1 MTLPTINPDNY
12 GLIDPSTLPPLNPS
26 SFRMPLAYTIVVG
39 TCFRGD
45 PFELT
50 AGLKEGDV
58 LKLVRE
64 PQNRYD
70 PRAIK
75 VLNQDGMHIGYV
87 PRIKNEVISNL
98 MDAGKHMVCEITW
111 MKEYFDGPEIGIRI
125 SMDDF

>member
-1 MTLPTINPDNY
+1 MTVPTVNPKDHD
-12 GLIDPSTLPPLNPS
+12 LIDPSTLPPINPS
-26 SFRMPLAYTIVVG
+26 SFRMPLADTIVVG

-45 PFELT
+45 PHEIT
-50 AGLKEGDV
+50 AGLKEGDP

-64 PQNRYD
+64 PENEYD

-75 VLNQDGMHIGYV
+75 VLNQDGLHIGYV

-98 MDAGKHMVCEITW
+98 MDAGKHVMCEITW
-111 MKEYFDGPEIGIRI
+111 MKDYFDGPEIGIRI